1 MATIFVLLKVLLKN
15 VTVIIYCSFS
25 TLQLGS
31 ANKSVEFVFSP
42 SSDVKNR
49 GKKTSHFFWSGKPLL
64 NPTLYYFFNCSV
76 KMLNQQSICGTWID
90 AGAFFFFSI
99 CLWWWLLSVLV
110 LSLDIGALYFCPCA
124 WFCCEPLSFPSL
136 ILQAASSLACARR
149 GWVNLDVDKIECES
163 CGANLQFVL
172 SASWTPTEGGFCKF
186 SLLLWAINLL
196 ACIFHFFGHQV

>member
-76 KMLNQQSICGTWID
+76 KILNQQSICGTWID
-90 AGAFFFFSI
+90 AGAFFFFLLFVMVVIVST
-99 CLWWWLLSVLV
+99 CSKPRHRCFVLLSLCLV
-110 LSLDIGALYFCPCA
+110 LQWTFIFPLPYSAGCKFVGLCQKRLGKFGCWQDWVWIMWCKPAVCFISFLDTYRR
-124 WFCCEPLSFPSL
+124 W
-136 ILQAASSLACARR
+136 ILQ
-149 GWVNLDVDKIECES
+149 I
-163 CGANLQFVL
+163 QFTVV
-172 SASWTPTEGGFCKF
+172 SY
-186 SLLLWAINLL
+186 
-196 ACIFHFFGHQV
+196 